1 MFKFSL
7 LLKSKEMGNIKS
19 KINKF
24 IHRVILCGLC
34 VNDVEIAMNNILA
47 IEKELNAPTPP
58 PTPSDVELNSKIG
71 KDASDVETMT
81 S

>member
-7 LLKSKEMGNIKS
+7 LLKSKEMKS
-19 KINKF
+19 FKKKIHNF
-24 IHRVILCGLC
+24 LHRVILCGLC

-58 PTPSDVELNSKIG
+58 PTPSDLELNSKIG
-71 KDASDVETMT
+71 KDVADVEAMT

>member
-1 MFKFSL
+1 
-7 LLKSKEMGNIKS
+7 MGNIKS
-19 KINKF
+19 KIHKF

-47 IEKELNAPTPP
+47 VEKELNAQTPP
-58 PTPSDVELNSKIG
+58 PTPSDLSEVR
-71 KDASDVETMT
+71 KDIADVEAVI

>member
-7 LLKSKEMGNIKS
+7 LLKSKEMMKVKS
-19 KINKF
+19 FKKKIHNF
-24 IHRVILCGLC
+24 LHRVILCGLC

-47 IEKELNAPTPP
+47 VEKELNAPTPP
-58 PTPSDVELNSKIG
+58 PTPSDLSEVR
-71 KDASDVETMT
+71 KDVADVEAVT